1 MNKLAGVIA
10 EVASSDHVSLVD
22 VAVGG
27 DRFTAIV
34 VETPE
39 TAPHLAPG
47 RPVWLLFKETEVSLA
62 RNLAGEIS
70 LSNRIPATV
79 RAIRQ
84 GRLLSEVEL
93 DYAGRRVVSV
103 ITARSVERLR
113 LAPGDRVEGFVK
125 ANEMILME
133 AEGGP

>member
-10 EVASSDHVSLVD
+10 EVAASDHVALVD

-27 DRFTAIV
+27 DLYAAIV

-39 TAPHLAPG
+39 TAPHLVAG

-62 RNLAGEIS
+62 RNLAGDIS

-79 RAIRQ
+79 RAIRP

-93 DYAGRRVVSV
+93 EYRGQRVVSV
-103 ITARSVERLR
+103 ITSRSVARLG
-113 LAPGDRVEGFVK
+113 LAPGVPVEAFVK
-125 ANEMILME
+125 ANEMILMK
-133 AEGGP
+133 AEDGD